1 MTVVGSITLICGVVL
16 LGRTILSW
24 KAREQIRDDAAVFP
38 GGPQHRER
46 YRILVLLAAIGGGHE
61 AMAYALRCELARA
74 GHEIVSIDGLH
85 SMSPRF
91 DRLLRSVYRF
101 QLEHAPWSYEL
112 LFHLVDLAP
121 IARLIRLL
129 SGLLFGRRLQRII
142 ERERPDIVVSTYPLV
157 TATLG
162 WLRLT
167 GRLATPAVAV
177 ISDYGVHKLWVAPG
191 IDRHLVLSAASARA
205 VQRAGSNST
214 CVIRPPLAPAFAAL
228 PPDRAAARRALGIPE
243 DAFVA
248 LVTGGAWGVGA
259 LAEAVELVVSTGA
272 FAVVVT
278 GRNTRLRARLE
289 RRFHGYPNALILGWV
304 NDMPQLMAAADCLIQ
319 NAGGVTC
326 LEAMAVGRP
335 IIIYRPIPGHGR
347 LNARFMEQVGV
358 ARWAHDADELHEMLR
373 AMASGM
379 LRLSAPCFESDVPA
393 SAAILSTEPLSAAR
407 SGRASPSRSLPRLLP
422 IAASLVAA
430 ALWITLSPGALAMT
444 GRTLRLP
451 ITDDTPAAGEEALVV
466 IATDPLV
473 AGALQSQIEAR
484 HVPAT
489 LLVDAAGARGLHPT
503 AEISFGVVE
512 SSGQRH
518 LVSPWRRRQAVR
530 QAVSEL
536 EKGAGASPVYFL
548 PSPGSRDRPNLTVL
562 MVAPVHT
569 RILVMTHGEPES
581 RPASVIV
588 LDTSSMTPDEAQS
601 RLEQILSESQF
612 RGLRWVPLDEVSS

>member
-1 MTVVGSITLICGVVL
+1 
-16 LGRTILSW
+16 
-24 KAREQIRDDAAVFP
+24 
-38 GGPQHRER
+38 
-46 YRILVLLAAIGGGHE
+46 
-61 AMAYALRCELARA
+61 MANALRCELERA
-74 GHEIVSIDGLH
+74 GHEIVSIDGLR

-112 LFHLVDLAP
+112 LFRLVDLTP
-121 IARLIRLL
+121 IACLIRLL

-205 VQRAGSNST
+205 VQRAGSNSA

-228 PPDRAAARRALGIPE
+228 PPDRAASRRALGIPE

-259 LAEAVELVVSTGA
+259 LAEAVDLVVSTGA

-289 RRFHGYPNALILGWV
+289 RRFHGCPNALILGWV

-335 IIIYRPIPGHGR
+335 IIIYCPIPGHGH

-358 ARWAHDADELHEMLR
+358 ARWARDADELHEMLR
-373 AMASGM
+373 AMASGT

-422 IAASLVAA
+422 VAASLAAA

-473 AGALQSQIEAR
+473 AGALQSQLEAW

-548 PSPGSRDRPNLTVL
+548 PSPGSRDRPNLTAL
-562 MVAPVHT
+562 MVAPIHT
-569 RILVMTHGEPES
+569 RILVMTHSELES
-581 RPASVIV
+581 RPAGVIV

-601 RLEQILSESQF
+601 RLQQILSESQF